1 MDPSDVRGQ
10 MTEAI
15 CQYGSP
21 EPRLDA
27 LLVYQGDA
35 MIGIQRFDATEQSCA
50 RLESTRL
57 PYEVSG
63 GLKLGSRLGQ
73 LLFNV

>member
-1 MDPSDVRGQ
+1 MDPSDVRGW
-10 MTEAI
+10 MPKAI
-15 CQYGSP
+15 CQLG
-21 EPRLDA
+21 A
-27 LLVYQGDA
+27 L
-35 MIGIQRFDATEQSCA
+35 SCD

-57 PYEVSG
+57 PYDVSG